1 MTAPI
6 IYRCPAKVNLALSV
20 GPPRDDG
27 FHPIA
32 SWMVAVDLYDD
43 LLVEPTDDETIFDI
57 GWAEDAPAPSEIDW
71 PIEKDLA
78 YRAHQ
83 LLEAEVGRPLP
94 IAATFRKR
102 IPVGAGLAGGSSNG
116 ATMLQTLDELFEL
129 NLPTERL
136 IELGMQLGS
145 DLAFFFADGSA
156 IVTGLGEQ
164 LEPHALD
171 EPIDLCLITPG
182 LHCNTGAVY
191 RMFDCMPVERA
202 MDLAAVRKAA
212 NGDVR
217 VGGCFNDL
225 AEPACVVEPRLGEA
239 RASIAKATGRTVHIT
254 GSGAGMFIVA
264 EDKDDA
270 RSLSERVT
278 GESGIAAR
286 AVETIA

>member
-1 MTAPI
+1 MTDPI

-43 LLVEPTDDETIFDI
+43 LLVEPTDGETTFDI
-57 GWAEDAPAPSEIDW
+57 GWADDAPVRSTIDW

-78 YRAHQ
+78 YRAHK
-83 LLEAEVGRPLP
+83 LLEAEAGRTLP
-94 IAATFRKR
+94 IAVTFRKR

-116 ATMLQTLDELFEL
+116 ATMLQTIDELFDL
-129 NLPTERL
+129 QLPTERL
-136 IELGMQLGS
+136 IELSTRLGS
-145 DLAFFFADGSA
+145 DLAFFFTDGSA

-164 LEPHALD
+164 LQPHALD
-171 EPIDLCLITPG
+171 EPIDLCLITPR

-202 MDLAAVRKAA
+202 ADEAAVRKAA
-212 NGDVR
+212 SGDVR

-225 AEPACVVEPRLGEA
+225 AEPACAVEPMLSEA
-239 RASIAKATGRTVHIT
+239 RASAAQATGRVVHIT

-264 EDKDDA
+264 EGDDDA
-270 RSLSERVT
+270 RALADRVA
-278 GESGIAAR
+278 GELGIAAR
-286 AVETIA
+286 AVRTIG